1 MSQKQMFAF
10 RLSEDAIAEMEEIA
24 AQLYIPVR
32 TMARQWIMQ
41 RLDAIGKEKEHAAMP
56 ETNLAGTCRRVRL
69 QRTPSGKLIG
79 AAVMI
84 NVRMLERY
92 VTAGTE
98 YLDVEMIPLEEGILL
113 KIVEV

>member
-10 RLSEDAIAEMEEIA
+10 RLSEDAIEEMEEIA
-24 AQLYIPVR
+24 SRLYIPVR

-41 RLDAIGKEKEHAAMP
+41 RLEAIGKEKEHATMHK
-56 ETNLAGTCRRVRL
+56 TNLAGTCRRVRL

-92 VTAGTE
+92 VTGDLE
-98 YLDVEMIPLEEGILL
+98 YLDVEMIPLEEGMLL
-113 KIVEV
+113 KIAEV